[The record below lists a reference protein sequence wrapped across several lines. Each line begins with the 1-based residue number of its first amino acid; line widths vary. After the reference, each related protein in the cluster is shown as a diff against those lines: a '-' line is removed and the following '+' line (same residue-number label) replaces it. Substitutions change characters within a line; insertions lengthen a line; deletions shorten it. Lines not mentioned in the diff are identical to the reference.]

1 MKMAGIREEQIKS
14 FQADGYLHL
23 PDYLSES
30 MLGATKQALMRV
42 IDKIDT
48 FCSEEVYCEDREDP
62 ASLKQIQHL
71 ENKEDFFQQLISTG
85 GLYELAQE
93 IFQEE
98 PIPKNIQYFN
108 KPPKKGSATPA
119 HQDGYYF
126 MLNPC
131 RALTMWLA
139 LEEVDESN
147 GCISYV
153 KASQRLGLRAHQC
166 TKTLGFSQGITDFP
180 NPEDQAQMVKIKAQ
194 PGDLLIH
201 DAMTI
206 HSADENSSS
215 RSRKAIGLIYY
226 AASARVDKLA
236 HATYQQQLANDLRK
250 ENKI

>member
-1 MKMAGIREEQIKS
+1 MRMRAISEEQIES
-14 FQADGYLHL
+14 FKADGYLHL
-23 PDYLSES
+23 PRYLDES
-30 MLGATKQALMRV
+30 ALSATQQALKKVM
-42 IDKIDT
+42 DKINT
-48 FCSEEVYCEDREDP
+48 FRSEEIYYEDKEDP

-71 ENKEDFFQQLISTG
+71 ENKEEFFQHLISTG
-85 GLYELAQE
+85 TVYELAQE
-93 IFQEE
+93 LLQEE

-108 KPPKKGSATPA
+108 KPPKHSSATPA

-153 KASQRLGLRAHQC
+153 RSSHQLGVRKHQR
-166 TKTLGFSQGITDFP
+166 TKTLGFSQGIADFP
-180 NPEDQAQMVKIKAQ
+180 SPEDQAQLVKIKAQ
-194 PGDLLIH
+194 PGDLLVH

-206 HSADENSSS
+206 HSADKN
-215 RSRKAIGLIYY
+215 RSTRTRKAIGFIYY
-226 AASARVDKLA
+226 AASAKVDEAA
-236 HATYQQQLANDLRK
+236 HAAYQQQLANDLRK